1 MPLPLIIAIPAF
13 AAAAG
18 LGIYGTKKACD
29 AVRDTKEARGI
40 DAEARRTLQRGEKPL
55 RKGRK
60 RCRTKLKKLG
70 RLKLEV
76 WDRQLGRFVSLYGQ
90 LRDVELTGSPRI
102 DRLGK
107 RTFSKAEF
115 ADMTE
120 TSNLAGKVVSGG
132 ATALGTGALLGAAS
146 YGGAAMFGS
155 ASTGTAIATL
165 QGVAATNAT
174 LAWLG
179 GGSLAAGGA
188 GIVGGAA
195 VLGGIVAVPVLAV
208 GGLVWSAEARKKLAA
223 AERNLAS
230 AKKSVA
236 EMKDAALVLDAICK
250 AAAQHRDLITRLDNR
265 MKPVLDDLAAV
276 IRRSGSDYSKY
287 TKADRRKVHLAV
299 AFAQGL
305 DIVLN
310 APLLT
315 EDGLPDE
322 NRARKAFAHG
332 RRMLRTWRFL
342 PGTQEILHLIERL
355 SSFLGR
361 HLRRFIRP

>member
-1 MPLPLIIAIPAF
+1 MPVPLIIAIPAF
-13 AAAAG
+13 AAAG
-18 LGIYGTKKACD
+18 LGIYGAKKACD
-29 AVRDTKEARGI
+29 AVRDTKEARSI

-55 RKGRK
+55 RKARK
-60 RCRTKLKKLG
+60 RCRKKLKKLG

-90 LRDVELTGSPRI
+90 LRDVELTGAPRS

-107 RTFSKAEF
+107 RTFSKAEL

-120 TSNLAGKVVSGG
+120 MSNLAGKVVRGG
-132 ATALGTGALLGAAS
+132 ATALGTGALLGVAG

-195 VLGGIVAVPVLAV
+195 VLGGIVAAPVLAV
-208 GGLVWSAEARKKLAA
+208 GGLLWSAEARKKLAA
-223 AERNLAS
+223 ARCNLAL
-230 AKKSVA
+230 AEEYAA
-236 EMKDAALVLDAICK
+236 EMQDAALVVNAIRK
-250 AAAQHRDLITRLDNR
+250 LAAQHRDLIIRLDKR

-305 DIVLN
+305 EIVLN

-315 EDGLPDE
+315 EDGRPDE
-322 NRARKAFAHG
+322 KRARKALAHG
-332 RRMLRTWRFL
+332 RRLLGAWRFL
-342 PGTQEILHLIERL
+342 PSKREILHMIKRL
-355 SSFLGR
+355 SSFFGR
-361 HLRRFIRP
+361 HPRRFIRP